1 MNNNYF
7 SKEDYFT
14 MKSNKFDKSDDG
26 IPFINQKNLFGEVDS
41 FSQTKGEPKGI
52 VVKVRN
58 NNINEALKEL
68 KKKMIQEGILKE
80 LKKRER
86 YITGTERNKI
96 RKFEAK
102 LRWQRKLK
110 LLKLMGRV

>member
-1 MNNNYF
+1 M
-7 SKEDYFT
+7 
-14 MKSNKFDKSDDG
+14 KSDDG
-26 IPFINQKNLFGEVDS
+26 IPFINQKNLFGEVDT
-41 FSQTKGEPKGI
+41 FSQNKGEPKGI
-52 VVKVRN
+52 YVKVKN
-58 NNINEALKEL
+58 NNLNEALREL
-68 KKKMIQEGILKE
+68 KKKVIQEGIPKE

-110 LLKLMGRV
+110 LLKLMGKI